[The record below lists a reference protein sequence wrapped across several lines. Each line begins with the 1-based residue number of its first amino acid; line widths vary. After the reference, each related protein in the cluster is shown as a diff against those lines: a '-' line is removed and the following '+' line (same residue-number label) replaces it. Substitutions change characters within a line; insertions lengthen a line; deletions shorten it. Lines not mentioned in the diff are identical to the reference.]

1 MLPARERV
9 TGVEIT
15 DAPETVPLHGEAVL
29 MATIYPED
37 ATTQTVTWTSSDPD
51 VAAVS
56 RTGIVTAL
64 SVGETTITVTT
75 VDGGFTDQITITVTA
90 APQMGDVNLDG
101 YVDSG
106 DAMLCLRAAVG
117 AYTVPEATRPYADV
131 NHDGLVDAGDAV
143 RILRYDAGLL
153 ENVELQ

>member
-1 MLPARERV
+1 
-9 TGVEIT
+9 
-15 DAPETVPLHGEAVL
+15 
-29 MATIYPED
+29 
-37 ATTQTVTWTSSDPD
+37 
-51 VAAVS
+51 
-56 RTGIVTAL
+56 
-64 SVGETTITVTT
+64 
-75 VDGGFTDQITITVTA
+75 
-90 APQMGDVNLDG
+90 MGDVNLDG

-117 AYTVPEATRPYADV
+117 AYTVPEAMQRYADV